1 MSKIDT
7 NVLHDGQLA
16 VATVDQ
22 SGTITKKSAI
32 NTNILVQTE
41 DGEQLC
47 VATYPLNGGG
57 GGGGGSVAETT
68 WFNGVNGATLNTGLT
83 GSKVRVFIN
92 GLLAQPGQSITAKL
106 YKGGSGKSLV
116 LAQTAP
122 LSTANTWSI
131 RTRVKWVSEGNPA
144 NPVVYA
150 YSSTTDKQAPCL
162 GTANEHHLGMWISSN
177 GSSWNIDDAYYS
189 QLVPQNG
196 VIYDFETKFTGT
208 HYQFLYSNSLGKS
221 WTLER
226 DLQNSEK
233 TYCVSPFRF
242 LNNALAGNYYNNSVL
257 YMSSTKII
265 VDGTTWFDGAM
276 AVEGTDYTNNGCTF
290 TEVPSSTND
299 YYYNPTTGIIT
310 FSSELSGET
319 VAVEHSL

>member
-57 GGGGGSVAETT
+57 GGGGGSSAETT
-68 WFNGVNGATLNTGLT
+68 WFNGVNGTTLNTGLT

-106 YKGGSGKSLV
+106 YKGGSGKSIALS
-116 LAQTAP
+116 QTAP
-122 LSTANTWSI
+122 LQTANSWSFETELLWDNSNSGTTPCVLCYTGLTDYLAPVI
-131 RTRVKWVSEGNPA
+131 IYEVKMGWYLGSTG
-144 NPVVYA
+144 
-150 YSSTTDKQAPCL
+150 YSWDL
-162 GTANEHHLGMWISSN
+162 DTANNSSLDLPET
-177 GSSWNIDDAYYS
+177 GY
-189 QLVPQNG
+189 L
-196 VIYDFETKFTGT
+196 YDFKAEFTGT
-208 HYQFLYSNSLGKS
+208 SYILSYRKNGSAWQIARQFNSTAKVYCSVPFL
-221 WTLER
+221 L
-226 DLQNSEK
+226 LNSEANPSRGYNGS
-233 TYCVSPFRF
+233 T
-242 LNNALAGNYYNNSVL
+242 LN
-257 YMSSTKII
+257 MSKTKIT
-265 VDGTTWFDGAM
+265 VDGTTWFDGAT
-276 AVEGTDYTNNGCTF
+276 AVEGTDYTNNGCTL

-299 YYYNPTTGIIT
+299 YYYNPTTGVIT
-310 FSSELSGET
+310 FAEEIVNGT